1 MHNLTHTEGPQALQN
16 CKMAS
21 VKCLK
26 VVTKAVTLTKNN
38 VSTKIQQG
46 CCLLERKNSKNL
58 QSRTKNAEQQA
69 IEKN

>member
-1 MHNLTHTEGPQALQN
+1 MHSLTHTEGPQALQN

-26 VVTKAVTLTKNN
+26 VVTKAVILTLFF
-38 VSTKIQQG
+38 VKIQQG
-46 CCLLERKNSKNL
+46 CCLLKRENSKNL
-58 QSRTKNAEQQA
+58 QSRTKNAEQQT